1 MQLRK
6 TPANDG
12 LSKPKLFAIISIAVV
27 AILSVPVI
35 LPHITHQYM
44 IYHIL
49 LHIGSMIVAIFLSTV
64 SILAYRRTGSIRVLM
79 MTFGFLSLTVVESLS
94 LLAATGN
101 VSNPIIPGVNV
112 EISHIFLLGM
122 VALFGLGVLKV
133 DR

>member
-6 TPANDG
+6 STANDG
-12 LSKPKLFAIISIAVV
+12 FSKPKLFAIISIAVV

-35 LPHITHQYM
+35 LPHITQQYM

-64 SILAYRRTGSIRVLM
+64 SILAYRRTGSKRILM

-101 VSNPIIPGVNV
+101 IGLLTIPGVNI

>member
-6 TPANDG
+6 STANDG
-12 LSKPKLFAIISIAVV
+12 FSKPKLFAIISIAVV

-35 LPHITHQYM
+35 LPHITQQYV

-49 LHIGSMIVAIFLSTV
+49 LHVGSVIVAIFLSVV
-64 SILAYRRTGSIRVLM
+64 SILAYSRTGSIRILM
-79 MTFGFLSLTVVESLS
+79 MTFAFLSLIVVESLS

-101 VSNPIIPGVNV
+101 ASNPIIPGVNV
-112 EISHIFLLGM
+112 EISHIFLLVM